1 MTGGNTNHY
10 TTADAGRATSD
21 PVYAECVIVAVAP
34 QQPMVARLPRYEA
47 HSETYSGGH
56 KACASRIGDRSIPH
70 HVLRHLPKSIQEE
83 PSQTFLKV
91 REDTSQ
97 ECPGSSRIPRGKLS
111 KARCKAPA
119 TSVPEKFPITIR
131 PAMPCSLFSETQA
144 TRASLLPL
152 TSCEKLPT
160 TFQKN

>member
-1 MTGGNTNHY
+1 MTGRNTNHY
-10 TTADAGRATSD
+10 TTADAGRATNN

-119 TSVPEKFPITIR
+119 TSVPENVSITIR
-131 PAMPCSLFSETQA
+131 PAMPCSLFPEH
-144 TRASLLPL
+144 
-152 TSCEKLPT
+152 KLPGPA
-160 TFQKN
+160 FFP

>member
-10 TTADAGRATSD
+10 TTADAGRATNN
-21 PVYAECVIVAVAP
+21 PVYAECAIVAVAP
-34 QQPMVARLPRYEA
+34 QRPMVARLPRYEA

-70 HVLRHLPKSIQEE
+70 HVPRHLPRSIQEE

-119 TSVPEKFPITIR
+119 TSVPENVSITIR
-131 PAMPCSLFSETQA
+131 PAMPCSLFPEH
-144 TRASLLPL
+144 
-152 TSCEKLPT
+152 KLPGPA
-160 TFQKN
+160 FFP